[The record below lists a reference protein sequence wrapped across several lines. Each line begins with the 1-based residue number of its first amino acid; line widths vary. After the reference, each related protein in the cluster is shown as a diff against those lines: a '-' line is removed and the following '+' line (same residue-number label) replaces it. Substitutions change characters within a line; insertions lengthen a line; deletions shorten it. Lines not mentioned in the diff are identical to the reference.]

1 VGPEALEARQH
12 VAILRQLHLRLGV
25 GRLGAHGK
33 DVEDEAGAV
42 EDLHAQ
48 FLLYVADLACRQLI
62 VENDHAYGLLRVFS
76 FLDIVSDLFELALAD
91 IGRLAGA
98 SYALGVALH
107 GHGACRVGEKFQLV
121 KIFFGLGLVLV
132 LGDQSDQNGGFG
144 LGLGY
149 DKFFH
154 PA

>member
-1 VGPEALEARQH
+1 MGPEALEARQH

-62 VENDHAYGLLRVFS
+62 VENDHAYGLL
-76 FLDIVSDLFELALAD
+76 AD